1 MSITYRQLRKRL
13 YATKE
18 EKKKH
23 GKHGRLLSRKERL
36 ELVNFTCRTLAIKM
50 RLVVLGAGN
59 LAAPYGK
66 GIPYLYLKNKPE
78 IKSLYAELLQ
88 LQQDGYTDS
97 DSELNLMYNASPHY
111 AAKKYNTTVTTI
123 YHILRIYAKTRGIVM
138 PGDSDYQKKK
148 PKQGKLAQAQTFTPQ
163 QQGDDQ
169 AALKCAGTMLTP
181 LSTNP
186 NDTVA
191 IDIAAVKT
199 ACSRLLNNGVKQQ
212 DIDLE
217 TVEYYRDAIG
227 DDAPPIYY
235 SLNPTKRNIA
245 KEISNLQEK
254 FRVICHKM
262 IGANEVARYSF
273 QLQLDKLREEIAL
286 LKVRVRRKSKRIKR
300 QSKKSR
306 ISRQF
311 KINVLAQ
318 SLLGY

>member
-50 RLVVLGAGN
+50 RLVVLGAGDK
-59 LAAPYGK
+59 AAPNGK

-97 DSELNLMYNASPHY
+97 NSELNLMYNASPHY
-111 AAKKYNTTVTTI
+111 AAQKYNTTVTTI
-123 YHILRIYAKTRGIVM
+123 YHILRIYAKTGSVVM

-148 PKQGKLAQAQTFTPQ
+148 PKQKIARAKKLTPQ
-163 QQGDDQ
+163 KQGDDQ
-169 AALKCAGTMLTP
+169 AALDCARTKLSP
-181 LSTNP
+181 LSTGP
-186 NDTVA
+186 NDPVTT
-191 IDIAAVKT
+191 DIVAVKS
-199 ACSRLLNNGVKQQ
+199 ACSRLLNNGVSQQ

-217 TVEYYRDAIG
+217 TVEYYRDDQG
-227 DDAPPIYY
+227 SDAPPIYY
-235 SLNPTKRNIA
+235 SINPVKRNIA

-262 IGANEVARYSF
+262 IGADEVARYSF

-286 LKVRVRRKSKRIKR
+286 LKVRVRRKSKRVKR

-306 ISRQF
+306 ISRKF